1 MRPPERRIRKG
12 FDAKGVVN
20 VELIG
25 IEMSELTRRSRSLLL
40 NHSDLA
46 LERGLEPG
54 ERVVLWDSISGDYH
68 SGTVAD
74 IDFSERDTHY
84 RFEIGIRL
92 PEELA
97 LDRITGM
104 PSTSRTLE
112 PHDVVNLLQQLRE
125 AAPMLSTLH
134 GRALQS

>member
-1 MRPPERRIRKG
+1 M
-12 FDAKGVVN
+12 KGVV
-20 VELIG
+20 VTMELIG

-46 LERGLEPG
+46 LERGLDIG
-54 ERVVLWDSISGDYH
+54 ERVVLWDSVSCDYFSGL
-68 SGTVAD
+68 VAD
-74 IDFSERDTHY
+74 VDFSLEDTHY

-104 PSTSRTLE
+104 PSTSRVLE
-112 PHDVVNLLQQLRE
+112 PQDVVTLLQQLRE
-125 AAPMLSTLH
+125 AAPFLRDLH
-134 GRALQS
+134 ENALDGHALNS